1 MAFWSRDLRQTP
13 PRHSNLR
20 FSTSAVTRKPA
31 FAGHERLRYT
41 KAARKQHEPLCAL
54 SWQTQLFY
62 GIFFREAREAS
73 VFVYCAGRFSCRGH
87 LTQTAGRDGAETTGE
102 GRQIR
107 AISVKLTSLR
117 PSGHGVAAPSQ
128 TAEIRPR
135 RRRRVGRGRDA
146 PAAKPSGSPTSEARS
161 LAKQGRKRVRPS
173 REAVARYNGNNS
185 FSSLTRLAER
195 DCSLTTERVG

>member
-13 PRHSNLR
+13 PHHSNLR

-87 LTQTAGRDGAETTGE
+87 LTRTAGRDGAETTGE
-102 GRQIR
+102 GRPIR
-107 AISVKLTSLR
+107 AISVKLRDLHCDLHATASPR
-117 PSGHGVAAPSQ
+117 PPSQ
-128 TAEIRPR
+128 AASAARQMRRAFVVRAGRRNALKKRPFHLPN
-135 RRRRVGRGRDA
+135 A
-146 PAAKPSGSPTSEARS
+146 PT
-161 LAKQGRKRVRPS
+161 
-173 REAVARYNGNNS
+173 
-185 FSSLTRLAER
+185 
-195 DCSLTTERVG
+195 

>member
-1 MAFWSRDLRQTP
+1 MCRQNHVGSSNVSLVRSHPLRSTSTEKRTRLGQTP

-73 VFVYCAGRFSCRGH
+73 VLSCAGRFSCRGH
-87 LTQTAGRDGAETTGE
+87 LTQTEGRGDAETPGE
-102 GRQIR
+102 GRRIS
-107 AISVKLTSLR
+107 AISVKLTELR
-117 PSGHGVAAPSQ
+117 PSSHGVDASSQ
-128 TAEIRPR
+128 AAEIRPR
-135 RRRRVGRGRDA
+135 RRRRVA
-146 PAAKPSGSPTSEARS
+146 
-161 LAKQGRKRVRPS
+161 
-173 REAVARYNGNNS
+173 
-185 FSSLTRLAER
+185 
-195 DCSLTTERVG
+195 